1 MRDSQ
6 VSTYIPYTTLF
17 LSARLEHSKHDG
29 GRMTAYY
36 EEDDPAH
43 SRLDLALWSRILAH
57 ARTYRRSLAGLAAA
71 GMVVALCD
79 AILPRLTGAL
89 VDHAVA
95 GDGDRTWTCG
105 LIYT

>member
-79 AILPRLTGAL
+79 VDRKSTRMKSSHITISYAVFCL
-89 VDHAVA
+89 V
-95 GDGDRTWTCG
+95 
-105 LIYT
+105 